1 MPKPYYARYGKL
13 ILLCFAVLLPIV
25 LYTALRASQRNE
37 NDVRTWL
44 PDDYEETRDYAWFKS
59 RFGLEEFILV
69 MWPGCTLDS
78 PELEA
83 FAERLLPEEGE
94 PDADKRRAFFARVVT
109 GSRLVD
115 ELTQPDDELE
125 EEGAALTREE
135 AIDRLKGTLIGPDG
149 EQTCAVVTPTDVGK
163 EQLHEMLNTIKEAAV
178 EAGAPAEEIRMG
190 GPPVINAAIDMEG
203 ARSLSR
209 LAGLSGLV
217 ALVVSWWCFRSLK
230 VTALVFSTGL
240 FCAALSLSVL
250 WFSDTPM
257 NAILLMM
264 PPLVYVAVMSGAIHL
279 VNYYL
284 EALRE
289 AGPERAPHSAVS
301 HAWLPLTLA
310 ASTTG
315 IGLLSLCYSELLPIQ
330 QFGIFSACGV
340 VLGTVSLLLFLPS
353 ALQVWPVRSTEVPE
367 LDHETHDDGLLV
379 LSRRWE
385 MFAQSVIRHKRWVA
399 LGGLSALIA
408 LGAGLQ
414 WLQTSIKVER
424 FFAPSSRVMQDYV
437 WIQEKLG
444 PLVPME
450 VVIRVPEA
458 AELKTVDQMQL
469 VARAQDRIRELEE
482 VGSTMSAV
490 TFVPLLETSSIVRRA
505 ALNRKLTR
513 ALDDLVETNY
523 LHQGEGEN
531 LWRISLRIPSL
542 LDVDFN
548 EFNRKI
554 RETVE
559 PVLDEER
566 SLGATGLSAVYTGM
580 VPVFNKA
587 QRSLLDGLIFGF
599 TTDLA
604 LIVIAVIFLMRHWSA
619 GFIIMLTSMFPV
631 SVVFGFMS
639 WRGIPVDVGSVM
651 TPSVALGVTVDDV
664 VHFLLWF
671 RRGILRG
678 MDRNQAVM
686 LAYEGC
692 AKPMYQ
698 SWGVIGLGLSVFA
711 LSTFV
716 PAFRFGALMIA
727 LLTAGLAGNLL
738 LLPSLLAGPL
748 GGIFARHVLRTNK
761 AAVAIERETTAPVK
775 TALGSLD

>member
-1 MPKPYYARYGKL
+1 MSKPYYARYGKQS
-13 ILLCFAVLLPIV
+13 LLLLAVLLPIV
-25 LYTALRASQRNE
+25 LYTALRASQRSE

-44 PDDYEETRDYAWFKS
+44 PDDYGETRDYTWFKS
-59 RFGLEEFILV
+59 HFGLEEFILV
-69 MWPGCTLDS
+69 TWPGCTLDS
-78 PELEA
+78 PELER
-83 FAERLLPEEGE
+83 FAERLLPEEGQ

-109 GSRLVD
+109 GSRIID
-115 ELTQPDDELE
+115 ELTRESVEELG
-125 EEGAALTREE
+125 EEGAGLTRAQ
-135 AIDRLKGTLIGPDG
+135 AIDRVQGILVGPDG

-163 EQLHEMLNTIKEAAV
+163 EHLHEMLDTIKEAAV
-178 EAGAPAEEIRMG
+178 EAGASADEIRMG

-209 LAGLSGLV
+209 LAVLSGFV

-230 VTALVFSTGL
+230 LTALVFSTGL

-250 WFSDTPM
+250 WFTNTPM

-330 QFGIFSACGV
+330 QFGIYSACGV
-340 VLGTVSLLLFLPS
+340 VLGTISLLLFLPS
-353 ALQVWPVRSTEVPE
+353 ALQVWPVKSAEMPAM
-367 LDHETHDDGLLV
+367 DHETHDDGLLV

-385 MFAQSVIRHKRWVA
+385 IFARSVIRHKRWVA
-399 LGGLSALIA
+399 FGGLTLLVAF
-408 LGAGLQ
+408 GAGLQ

-424 FFAPSSRVMQDYV
+424 FFSPSSQVMQDYV
-437 WIQEKLG
+437 WIQENLG
-444 PLVPME
+444 ALVPME
-450 VVIRVPEA
+450 VVIRVPDA

-469 VARAQDRIRELEE
+469 VARAQERIRELEE
-482 VGSTMSAV
+482 VGSAMSAV
-490 TFVPLLETSSIVRRA
+490 AFVPPLETSSIVRRT

-513 ALDDLVETNY
+513 ALDDLAETSY
-523 LHQGEGEN
+523 LHRAEGEN
-531 LWRISLRIPSL
+531 LWRISIRIPSL

-548 EFNRKI
+548 QFNKKV
-554 RETVE
+554 REVVE
-559 PVLDEER
+559 PVLDEEKA
-566 SLGATGLSAVYTGM
+566 LGAAGLSAVYTGM

-587 QRSLLDGLIFGF
+587 QRSLLDGLIFGYS
-599 TTDLA
+599 TDLA
-604 LIVIAVIFLMRHWSA
+604 LIVLAVIILMRHWSA

-631 SVVFGFMS
+631 AIVFGFMS
-639 WRGIPVDVGSVM
+639 WQGIRVDVGSVM
-651 TPSVALGVTVDDV
+651 TPCVALGVTVDDV

-671 RRGILRG
+671 RRGIARG
-678 MDRNQAVM
+678 MDRDRAVM

-738 LLPSLLAGPL
+738 LLPALLAGPL
-748 GGIFARHVLRTNK
+748 GGIFARNVLRKTK
-761 AAVAIERETTAPVK
+761 LAVPAGHAASGTAPHAAG
-775 TALGSLD
+775 T